1 MTRFATRRGKKPM
14 PPPKL
19 RGKKPMTPPP
29 KIRGKN
35 LYPLVKTL
43 EDVLQKNPYSV
54 LQFSSQSSTQ
64 KIWYSVLRTD
74 FRWYSVLRDP
84 PPDTLL
90 ETYSSPE

>member
-1 MTRFATRRGKKPM
+1 MLLSDAWLEEGVRGSISSSNSGLFWAVFR
-14 PPPKL
+14 PPDPGG
-19 RGKKPMTPPP
+19 RPP
-29 KIRGKN
+29 
-35 LYPLVKTL
+35 
-43 EDVLQKNPYSV
+43 KNPYSV